1 MRYKALIV
9 DDSKPI
15 TFFNKV
21 ILERSSQFSEIV
33 IAINGED
40 AINVLNT
47 GFDPDII
54 FLDLNMPVM
63 NGWEFLEYYNLQS
76 VRNSQIIMLL
86 GTALSQENIDK
97 LNAYDFVKG
106 IRAKM
111 LSNVTLTEITN
122 NILEAEL
129 RS

>member
-63 NGWEFLEYYNLQS
+63 NGWEFLEYHNLQS

>member
-47 GFDPDII
+47 GFDPDIV

>member
-47 GFDPDII
+47 GFDPDIV

-76 VRNSQIIMLL
+76 NRNSQIIMLL